1 MPNFFKRYPHLLKV
15 EQNLLEDEV
24 EKKPAFQRQIT
35 SGNNPN
41 IMISESTDLDLPT
54 RKKSVSL
61 YEKNSHSDESFDP
74 NGILSDIKRS
84 HTQMMQGFENSP
96 KNEEE
101 ESQRMMKKEAEE
113 LLYIKKNYYTI

>member
-24 EKKPAFQRQIT
+24 EKKPGLQRQVT

-41 IMISESTDLDLPT
+41 IMISESTDLDVPT

-61 YEKNSHSDESFDP
+61 YEKNSHSDDNFDP

-84 HTQMMQGFENSP
+84 HTQNMQGFDSSI
-96 KNEEE
+96 NEDDE
-101 ESQRMMKKEAEE
+101 RTLKKESEE
-113 LLYIKKNYYTI
+113 LL